1 MILPHKSIQ
10 NVRVQVFEEENSV
23 TISWS
28 FSYPSY
34 DRIEKRREKGREE
47 KGSLIIQLRIFYEG
61 RIIFSYS
68 DRPTFV
74 LAGPQSESVKVGLAN
89 SKKEQLELSHSLEQL
104 ERESGVMMIPR
115 TELYQVRLKELQP
128 SQAVTLSPTGQKD
141 VTKIKEIN
149 IAVQLPFKM
158 RLFEEP
164 CSFVTI
170 ERAGILFGGRKPEEG
185 RSENV
190 NYLSVVDINPS
201 RISYGADRINGTPC
215 FSISWWAHVQS
226 RVDCILCQDGRLIF
240 QFVNLTEDSGIFLRV
255 AGSNLTVSLLSS
267 DLTRNIKTNFYQ
279 IIFSPWSSCSLPD
292 SCLTSPDCPLLS
304 KLQNCRRFRC
314 LTPSPS
320 SLSSSC
326 SPPIAGTAGGYE
338 IAGAVS
344 GLLVLTAVL
353 GVITLIIRRRNTPLS
368 FLSFPEQGSHQEL
381 HNWQDTEDSAL

>member
-10 NVRVQVFEEENSV
+10 NVRVQVFEEGNSV

-28 FSYPSY
+28 FLYPSY
-34 DRIEKRREKGREE
+34 DRREKRREKGREE
-47 KGSLIIQLRIFYEG
+47 RGSLIIQLRIFYDG

-68 DRPTFV
+68 DRLTFV

-89 SKKEQLELSHSLEQL
+89 SKKEHLELSHSLEQL

-128 SQAVTLSPTGQKD
+128 SQAVPVSPTGQMD

-149 IAVQLPFKM
+149 IAVQLPFM
-158 RLFEEP
+158 IRLFEEP
-164 CSFVTI
+164 CSFITI

-185 RSENV
+185 PSENV
-190 NYLSVVDINPS
+190 NYLSVVDINPH

-215 FSISWWAHVQS
+215 FSISWWAHYQS
-226 RVDCILCQDGRLIF
+226 RVDCILCQEGRLIF
-240 QFVNLTEDSGIFLRV
+240 QFVNLTGDSGIFLRV

-279 IIFSPWSSCSLPD
+279 IIFIPRSSCSLPD
-292 SCLTSPDCPLLS
+292 SCLPSPDCPLLS

-314 LTPSPS
+314 LTPSSLS

-338 IAGAVS
+338 IAAAVS

-353 GVITLIIRRRNTPLS
+353 GAITLIRRRNTPLF

-381 HNWQDTEDSAL
+381 NTWQETEDSAL